1 MDIALVGLDSSLV
14 YLLPLISLLFFIR
27 PKYTFENYSSIIG
40 AINLGF
46 AGWTLGHLIHFGH
59 WCIPCLLSSI
69 FALLGFS
76 LSKYLPKFGGL
87 LLSFSFPF
95 FFYPML
101 WSVFPGIPEADLLLI
116 IALLGLILAMRSLKW
131 KNNYSSSMIKAYSC
145 AFLMQSCILVL
156 SKLAIIDKDS
166 IVSNNDTYQF
176 VWLIVFLVL
185 YASST
190 LFSKFLK
197 PETDTEPLQPNQQ

>member
-1 MDIALVGLDSSLV
+1 MDIILLALQSPLI
-14 YLLPLISLLFFIR
+14 YLLPVISGFLFLK
-27 PKYTFENYSSIIG
+27 PKYTYENYLSIIG

-69 FALLGFS
+69 FALLGFF

-131 KNNYSSSMIKAYSC
+131 KNNYSSSMIKAYAC

-166 IVSNNDTYQF
+166 IVSNNDTYHF
-176 VWLIVFLVL
+176 VWLIVFLIFF
-185 YASST
+185 ASST
-190 LFSKFLK
+190 FFSKILK
-197 PETDTEPLQPNQQ
+197 PETDTE